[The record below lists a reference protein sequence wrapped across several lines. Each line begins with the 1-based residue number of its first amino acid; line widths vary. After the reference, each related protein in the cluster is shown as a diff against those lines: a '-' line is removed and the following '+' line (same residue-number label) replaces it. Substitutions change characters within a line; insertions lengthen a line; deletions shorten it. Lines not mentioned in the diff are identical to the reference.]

1 MSRTRAVS
9 HSFEASVHPEC
20 ASKNI
25 KRRALVPL
33 DLLPGAPMG
42 ELMAEA
48 ALPVSR
54 APTNDV
60 LSLLVVIDNLGDLA
74 DAYDSS
80 LASVVSDV
88 VHTRA
93 LSFCGTDAG
102 IARLAADRFA
112 VVTRKGLRFE
122 NVAAFAG
129 AMTAIGGEPIR
140 VFDIAVLAAVTVKI
154 LRPDV
159 NRFDVAEAVAAH
171 AKAVA
176 ERGGATW
183 GRDYRA
189 DMAAAVAGVFALREG
204 RLSLAYQP
212 ICRADQPDRVLYW
225 EGLLRIAGADGRVQ
239 PAGASIL
246 AMERLRLVRQL
257 DQWVVNRTI
266 DELRTTPE
274 ICLGCNISAR
284 SAVLDDGWV
293 STIARLLKDTSIASR
308 LILEVTETAPL
319 PTNEQ
324 VRTFVD
330 AMRSLGCRIAVDDFG
345 AGNNSRHALTSL
357 SLNFVKIDAGCL
369 HRARVDARWQ
379 SCLSDLVGS
388 AARLAETVIVE
399 GIETP
404 SDARLAREAGAQW
417 LQGYL
422 FGNPSSLR
430 PPSSDPGVKAPCERG
445 GVNGSTPT
453 RA

>member
-102 IARLAADRFA
+102 IVRFAADRFA

-122 NVAAFAG
+122 NVAAFAAG

-140 VFDIAVLAAVTVKI
+140 VVDIAVLAAVTVKI

-159 NRFDVAEAVAAH
+159 DRFDVA
-171 AKAVA
+171 
-176 ERGGATW
+176 
-183 GRDYRA
+183 
-189 DMAAAVAGVFALREG
+189 
-204 RLSLAYQP
+204 
-212 ICRADQPDRVLYW
+212 
-225 EGLLRIAGADGRVQ
+225 
-239 PAGASIL
+239 
-246 AMERLRLVRQL
+246 
-257 DQWVVNRTI
+257 
-266 DELRTTPE
+266 
-274 ICLGCNISAR
+274 
-284 SAVLDDGWV
+284 
-293 STIARLLKDTSIASR
+293 
-308 LILEVTETAPL
+308 
-319 PTNEQ
+319 
-324 VRTFVD
+324 

-345 AGNNSRHALTSL
+345 AGNSSRHALTSL